1 MKLGK
6 QICERLKAIRSE
18 IARANEIDYTPVD
31 CHHEGD
37 CQGTCPACE
46 REVRWLER
54 QLRLRQSIGKAV
66 TMAGISMALV
76 TLPAC
81 GCADTAERG
90 HLDDETDS
98 ICNVVD
104 ETSTSSDSLSE
115 PILMQ
120 EPAEVDGKTMP
131 EDPEDNRN
139 LRTYEP

>member
-54 QLRLRQSIGKAV
+54 QLRLRQSIGKVV
-66 TMAGISMALV
+66 TIAGIGVALA

-81 GCADTAERG
+81 GAVVTPEDGYLEDNPDT
-90 HLDDETDS
+90 

-104 ETSTSSDSLSE
+104 KTSTSSDSISK
-115 PILMQ
+115 PIMMQ
-120 EPAEVDGKTMP
+120 EPAVVDGKTMP
-131 EDPEDNRN
+131 EDPNDNRDE
-139 LRTYEP
+139 RPDKP